1 MMPGC
6 TGSQFSSRSCCAR
19 RSSQIGGARADV
31 KETVDIATVTFPDG
45 WQRTAKGRSYVL
57 HATEDA
63 VAGTFCQLY
72 AMVSADSSGGLDGD
86 FDAEWKASAGSYGIK
101 SATPI
106 KARAIAGWLAKAAQ
120 GTLEHNGRT
129 VTVSVYVYSN
139 KAKRLAYIT
148 VTNDPKR
155 YAKPISTFL
164 SSITLSSTTTTPP
177 PASDSATST
186 KTPTTTTPV
195 KPGKGKQT
203 NFSDG
208 WVSVEDTDWVRAVNG
223 DVTVLVHHRTFNLR
237 DFVNQDGAKHVWQE
251 LVSPRY
257 KDQKAVWVRRNFWS
271 DGDYMNGK
279 DWIEAD
285 ATTRDGKTM
294 HVALFKGG
302 NGQRWIEII
311 TPTQAVLHSKI
322 TKVVDGD
329 GTNWAPLLALSNL
342 NKFSVAA
349 ADLPGQWA
357 SSSGASVDYVNIYTG
372 NSAGTAYASS
382 TSTFTFKSD
391 GTYESIWK
399 GAMNTQDGRGTRFGG
414 ETYKGKYSVKDWEV
428 TLTNRF
434 KGATHTFRAQFE
446 AVAGGRILH
455 LWRGEAEEVHLFKVT
470 KSVK

>member
-1 MMPGC
+1 MRTLRLACLTVAGYLV
-6 TGSQFSSRSCCAR
+6 SA
-19 RSSQIGGARADV
+19 QIGSARADV

-45 WQRTAKGRSYVL
+45 WTRTSKERTYVL
-57 HATEDA
+57 HTTED
-63 VAGTFCQLY
+63 VEAGTFCQLY
-72 AMVSADSSGGLDGD
+72 AMVSATSTGGIDGD
-86 FDAEWKASAGSYGIK
+86 FDAEWKVYSGNFGLK

-106 KARAIAGWLAKAAQ
+106 KARAIKGWSAKAAK
-120 GTLEHNGRT
+120 GTLVHNGRT
-129 VTVSVYVYSN
+129 VTVSVYVYSD
-139 KAKRLAYIT
+139 KSKRLAYIT

-164 SSITLSSTTTTPP
+164 SSIALSTTTTAPS
-177 PASDSATST
+177 PASDS
-186 KTPTTTTPV
+186 TTTPPV
-195 KPGKGKQT
+195 KPGNGKQT

-208 WVSVEDTDWVRAVNG
+208 WVSVEEPDWVRAVNG

-237 DFVNQDGAKHVWQE
+237 DFINQDGAKHVWQE

-257 KDQKAVWVRRNFWS
+257 KDQTAVRVRKNFWS

-285 ATTRDGKTM
+285 AKTSDGKAV

-311 TPTQAVLHSKI
+311 TPTQAVLHAKI
-322 TKVVDGD
+322 TEVLDGD

-357 SSSGASVDYVNIYTG
+357 SSSGASVDYVNVYTG
-372 NSAGTAYASS
+372 TNAGTAYASS
-382 TSTFTFKSD
+382 TSTFTFKPD
-391 GTYESIWK
+391 GAYESIWK
-399 GAMNTQDGRGTRFGG
+399 GASNAQDGRGTVFGQ
-414 ETYKGKYSVKDWEV
+414 ESYKGKYSVKDWEV

-434 KGATHTFRAQFE
+434 KGATHTFTAQFE
-446 AVAGGRILH
+446 AVAGGRVLH
-455 LWRGEAEEVHLFKVT
+455 LWRGQAEELHLFKVT
-470 KSVK
+470 NPAK